1 MALLIDEVNDV
12 LGLVDLGRVGILD
25 SSVEAASEAKGER
38 DDDSDEHRLKIKRCS
53 SRQSRPIDS
62 RKFRHCR

>member
-12 LGLVDLGRVGILD
+12 LSLVDLGRVGVLD

-38 DDDSDEHRLKIKRCS
+38 DDDSDEHRLKIRCS
-53 SRQSRPIDS
+53 SLQSRPSSS
-62 RKFRHCR
+62 RKFHHYR